1 MNTVVTENGV
11 VVAPG
16 QSMLVRG
23 YEVVIGFE
31 THAQL
36 STQSKIFS
44 RAPTAFGAEPNT
56 QACAVD
62 LALPGTLPV
71 MNKGAVERAIELGL
85 ALGSHIAPRSIFAR
99 KNYFYPDLPKGY
111 QISQFEIPVV
121 QGGSVEFYLGNEK
134 KSVRLVRAHLEEDAG
149 KSLHEDFIGQTGI
162 DLNRAGTPLLEIVTE
177 PDMRSTAEA
186 VAYARELHKIVTW
199 IGICDG
205 NMQEGSFRC
214 DANVS
219 VRKPGEPLGT
229 RREIKNLNSFKF
241 MQQAIDY
248 EIRWQIEE
256 IEDGRAINQA
266 TVLFDPDTG
275 ETRAMRSKEDA
286 ADYRY
291 FPDPDLP
298 PLVIAPEWVERV
310 RAGMT
315 ELPRAMAARF
325 SADYGL
331 SDYDAAALTQ
341 SRDIASYFEASS
353 KLCGQPKLVGNWIMG
368 EVSRRLNQDGIEIT
382 DAPVKPDTLAWLV
395 SRVHDGTIS
404 NNNAKVAFDHL
415 WKGVNVAAASLTAP
429 SPTLNASGTA
439 GKQVDDLIESLGLK
453 QMNDTGALEKLVDA
467 VLAAN
472 PKNVGEY
479 RGGNARALNALV
491 GQIMKG
497 SQGKANPQQVNE
509 LLRQKLE
516 A

>member
-1 MNTVVTENGV
+1 MNAKVQEKKSAST
-11 VVAPG
+11 
-16 QSMLVRG
+16 SSLVMG

-44 RAPTAFGAEPNT
+44 RAATAFGAEPNT

-71 MNKGAVERAIELGL
+71 MNKGAVERAIEFGL
-85 ALGSHIAPRSIFAR
+85 AVGSRIAPRSVFAR

-121 QGGSVEFYLGNEK
+121 QGGAVEFYLGDEK

-177 PDMRSTAEA
+177 PDMRSSAEA
-186 VAYARELHKIVTW
+186 VAYAKELHKIVTW

-219 VRKPGEPLGT
+219 VRKLGEPLGT

-256 IEDGRAINQA
+256 LEDGRAIQQA
-266 TVLFDPDTG
+266 TVLFNADTG
-275 ETRAMRSKEDA
+275 ETRAMRTKEDA

-298 PLVIAPEWVERV
+298 PLVVSDDWVQRV
-310 RAGMT
+310 RAAMT
-315 ELPRAMAARF
+315 ELPRVMAQRF
-325 SADYGL
+325 ASDYGL
-331 SDYDAAALTQ
+331 SDIDATTLTQ
-341 SRDIASYFEASS
+341 SREVAAYFETAT
-353 KLCGQPKLVGNWIMG
+353 KACGQPKLVSNWIMG
-368 EVSRRLNQDGIEIT
+368 ELSRRLNAAEIGII
-382 DAPVKPDTLAWLV
+382 ACPVTSAQLAQLI
-395 SRVHDGTIS
+395 SRIQDGTIS
-404 NNNAKVAFDHL
+404 NNAARQVMDAL
-415 WKGVNVAAASLTAP
+415 WAEPESALDAI
-429 SPTLNASGTA
+429 
-439 GKQVDDLIESLGLK
+439 IETKGLK
-453 QMNDTGALEKLVDA
+453 QMNDTGALEKIVDTVLV
-467 VLAAN
+467 AN
-472 PKNVGEY
+472 PKNVEEY
-479 RGGNARALNALV
+479 RAGNAKALNALV

-497 SQGKANPQQVNE
+497 SQGKANPQQVND
-509 LLRQKLE
+509 LLRQKLV
-516 A
+516 